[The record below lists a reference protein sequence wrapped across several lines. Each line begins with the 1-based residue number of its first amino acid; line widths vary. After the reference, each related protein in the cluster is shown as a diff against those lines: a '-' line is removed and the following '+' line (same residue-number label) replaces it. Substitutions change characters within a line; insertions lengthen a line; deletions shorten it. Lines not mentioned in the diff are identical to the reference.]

1 MARVLRTGGTVA
13 LQTYAGLE
21 DQPGYGPFVDTVVK
35 HAGAEARELMGT
47 YWSKGDAAE
56 LRTLLQAAELD
67 PTAEESVLGQVTLP
81 SIDALV
87 HTEIQATPLAE
98 RIDESAYLAIA
109 RDARVSLGSTSMR
122 KARSGCRFGHCS
134 SPVGSVD

>member
-1 MARVLRTGGTVA
+1 MLRTGGTVA

-21 DQPGYGPFVDTVVK
+21 DQPGYGPFIDTVVR

-47 YWSKGDAAE
+47 YWSKGDVAE

-98 RIDESAYLAIA
+98 RIDESAYGAISEEARQLLAPYVDSSGMLRLPIRA
-109 RDARVSLGSTSMR
+109 RFITSTR
-122 KARSGCRFGHCS
+122 PG
-134 SPVGSVD
+134 